1 MRAVGLGLALAMT
14 VVVAL
19 PGAARA
25 DDNIGCG
32 WGSMLWEGKDT
43 LPYQVLGMTTNG
55 ILGNGTFGVS
65 SNTNGCQRDQVIKVE
80 HRLNMF
86 AGANIDRLA
95 RDMAVGEGEA
105 LTTLADLMGI
115 EEADR
120 ASFYRLTQAR
130 FGKIFSS
137 DDVTSGEML
146 ANLDAA
152 MAGDAKLARYA
163 KS

>member
-1 MRAVGLGLALAMT
+1 MRAVGFGLALA
-14 VVVAL
+14 VAVAVGL

-25 DDNIGCG
+25 DNNIGCG
-32 WGSMLWEGKDT
+32 WGTMIWEGKDT
-43 LPYQVLGMTTNG
+43 LPYQVLGATT
-55 ILGNGTFGVS
+55 NGTFGNNTFGMS
-65 SNTNGCQRDQVIKVE
+65 SNTNGCQGNQVIKVE

-86 AGANIDRLA
+86 AGANLDRLA

-115 EEADR
+115 EEPDR

-163 KS
+163 QS

>member
-14 VVVAL
+14 VAVAL

-25 DDNIGCG
+25 DENIGCG
-32 WGSMLWEGKDT
+32 WGSMLWEGKST
-43 LPYQVLGMTTNG
+43 LLYQVLGASTNG
-55 ILGNGTFGVS
+55 ISGNNSFGIS

-115 EEADR
+115 EEPDR

-137 DDVTSGEML
+137 DDVTAGEML
-146 ANLDAA
+146 ANLDVA
-152 MAGDAKLARYA
+152 MAGDAKLARYVQ
-163 KS
+163 S

>member
-1 MRAVGLGLALAMT
+1 MRAVGFALALAVT
-14 VVVAL
+14 VAVGL

-25 DDNIGCG
+25 DNNIGCG
-32 WGSMLWEGKDT
+32 WGTMIWEGKNT
-43 LPYQVLGMTTNG
+43 LPYQVLGATT
-55 ILGNGTFGVS
+55 NGTFGNNTFGMS
-65 SNTNGCQRDQVIKVE
+65 SNTNGCQGNQVIKVE

-86 AGANIDRLA
+86 AGANLDRLA

-115 EEADR
+115 EEPDR

-163 KS
+163 QS

>member
-1 MRAVGLGLALAMT
+1 MRAVGFALALAVT
-14 VVVAL
+14 VAAGL
-19 PGAARA
+19 PGVARA
-25 DDNIGCG
+25 DNNIGCG
-32 WGSMLWEGKDT
+32 WGTMIWEGKDT
-43 LPYQVLGMTTNG
+43 LPYQVLGATT
-55 ILGNGTFGVS
+55 NGTFGNNTFGMS
-65 SNTNGCQRDQVIKVE
+65 SNTNGCQGNQVIKVE

-86 AGANIDRLA
+86 AGANLDRLA

-115 EEADR
+115 EEPDR

-163 KS
+163 QS

>member
-1 MRAVGLGLALAMT
+1 MRAIGFGLALAVAM
-14 VVVAL
+14 AL

-25 DDNIGCG
+25 DENIGCG
-32 WGSMLWEGKDT
+32 WGSMLWEGKST
-43 LPYQVLGMTTNG
+43 LLYQVLGASTNG
-55 ILGNGTFGVS
+55 ISGNNSFGIS

-115 EEADR
+115 EEPDR

-137 DDVTSGEML
+137 DDVTAGEML
-146 ANLDAA
+146 ANLDVA